1 MQRDSERRLHKA
13 QLASGPSSDCR
24 SGFRPAMMS
33 FQSEDCGTSA
43 LADNRLHGV
52 RAWHR
57 GPVRWS
63 RDRTGDASA
72 AAQLLPFDGLP
83 PVDPNFRSASSNPKR
98 HHDMS
103 C

>member
-1 MQRDSERRLHKA
+1 MQRDSERRLPKA
-13 QLASGPSSDCR
+13 QLPSAPSSDCR
-24 SGFRPAMMS
+24 SGFGPAMMS
-33 FQSEDCGTSA
+33 FQSVDCGASA
-43 LADNRLHGV
+43 LADNGLHGV

-83 PVDPNFRSASSNPKR
+83 PVEPNFRSAFSNPKR
-98 HHDMS
+98 HYDMS